1 MGIII
6 CKPRIYKTK
15 SNEESKES
23 LIEPNAEPIVTNYSF
38 PKNDDEIDRIHYQH
52 YIYKELWGG
61 NFSAPVNK
69 LLESST
75 IVLDVGC
82 GPGTWTME
90 MGQLFPEARFV
101 GIDFI
106 PTYPSEIKPPNVSF
120 EKHDILEGFPYKD
133 NTFDYVH
140 MRFMMFA
147 FTPENWRTVIE
158 ELIRVCKPNGWI
170 ELMEEDLE
178 FHGAGQK
185 TSQLSKAIVE
195 EMKKRGIEI
204 VITSQISNLL
214 ESLNPNSEINK
225 PSKKSKLG
233 NWGDKV
239 GMMQLKNLKWGAKN
253 LANAVRSNQLFKNN
267 DGEDDDSMYNK
278 MVDEFFEEC
287 EKGETYVISH
297 RFYMLKHD
305 VHVS

>member
-6 CKPRIYKTK
+6 CKPRIYKTD

-23 LIEPNAEPIVTNYSF
+23 LMFIEPNDEPIVTNYLF

-52 YIYKELWGG
+52 YIYKEVWEG
-61 NFSAPVNK
+61 NFSAPVDK

-75 IVLDVGC
+75 KVLDVGC

-90 MGQLFPEARFV
+90 MGELFPEAQFV

-120 EKHDILEGFPYKD
+120 EKHDILEGIPYKD

-178 FHGAGQK
+178 IHGAGQK

-204 VITSQISNLL
+204 VITSQISKLL
-214 ESLNPNSEINK
+214 DSLNPNSEIIK
-225 PSKKSKLG
+225 PC
-233 NWGDKV
+233 
-239 GMMQLKNLKWGAKN
+239 MMQLKNLKWGAKN

-267 DGEDDDSMYNK
+267 DGEDDDSYSK
-278 MVDEFFEEC
+278 MVDEVFEEC

-305 VHVS
+305 GHVS